1 MVDNYAV
8 ASIIVRLMASVFLM
22 MVFRRQIEE
31 CSRNKGAL
39 RRFKLLLM
47 LAVIILFVSNMT
59 TIGVNFFRQSDGNL
73 IEDIRHANQIFNAVA
88 GLAIS
93 GIMYLIYNYHEDK

>member
-31 CSRNKGAL
+31 WSRNKGAL

-59 TIGVNFFRQSDGNL
+59 AIGVNFFRQSDGNL
-73 IEDIRHANQIFNAVA
+73 IEDVRHANQIFNAVA

-93 GIMYLIYNYHEDK
+93 GTMYLIYNYHEDK